1 MKRSLMMAAG
11 GLTLA
16 GLVLGIGGGRAQ
28 AHPLGN
34 LTVNTAARIVVD
46 ADVVTVDY
54 VLDLAELPT
63 VQERPSIDA
72 AGSPDVYAATK
83 CSALMA
89 GVAVHLDGAARPLTV
104 DGSSAVLL
112 PGQGGLSTL
121 RVECHL
127 VGAGE
132 VGSATLGWSDANFT
146 DRLGWREVVALGDG
160 MTLSTDLPSVSPS
173 DILRSYPTG
182 ALAPRV
188 LEASVGVRSGGPRLD
203 PAVVGGADSS
213 TSTVPQ
219 RRGADGLT
227 RFFNRLVG
235 DRDLTLGLGLLAAGV
250 AFLLGALHS
259 LAPGHGKTLMAA
271 MVASRRGTMRQVLA
285 VGGTVALTHTLGV
298 LVLGVL
304 ITTSQVVAPDRVL
317 PWLTLAS
324 GALLLGTGAW
334 LLGRRLVRG
343 ASAGGHHHGAFA
355 HDGHGHD
362 HGGHGH
368 GQAHHDHPHHDHP
381 HHDDGHAAHDHGHAA
396 QNHGHAAHDHGHAAH
411 DHGHAHADH
420 GHGHAHDD
428 RPLSGKSLALMG
440 VAGGL
445 VPTPSALVVLLGATA
460 LGRAWFGVVLVGI
473 YGIGMAATLLAAGM
487 LLVKVQG
494 WLERQYAQ
502 ARWLA
507 LSVRLLPVAT
517 AVLLILGGL
526 SIAVRGAASI

>member
-1 MKRSLMMAAG
+1 VRRTLTFIAG
-11 GLTLA
+11 GLALA
-16 GLVLGIGGGRAQ
+16 GLALGAGSGQAE

-34 LTVNTAARIVVD
+34 LTVNTSARIVVAAD
-46 ADVVTVDY
+46 AVIVDY

-63 VQERPSIDA
+63 VQERPSVDGA
-72 AGSPDVYAATK
+72 ASPDAYAATK
-83 CSALMA
+83 CESLAG
-89 GVAVHLDGAARPLTV
+89 GVAVRLDGEARPLTV
-104 DGSSAVLL
+104 SGATAALL

-121 RVECHL
+121 RVDCHL
-127 VGAGE
+127 VGRGA
-132 VGSATLGWSDANFT
+132 VASVTLGWSDGNFT

-160 MTLSTDLPSVSPS
+160 TTLSSGLPSVSSS
-173 DILRSYPTG
+173 DFLRSYPSG

-188 LEASVGVRSGGPRLD
+188 LEASVAVREGGPRLN
-203 PAVVGGADSS
+203 PAVVGSTDSS
-213 TSTVPQ
+213 APSAPQ

-271 MVASRRGTMRQVLA
+271 MVASRQGTMRQVLA

-298 LVLGVL
+298 VVLGVL

-317 PWLTLAS
+317 PWLTVAS

-355 HDGHGHD
+355 H
-362 HGGHGH
+362 GHGH
-368 GQAHHDHPHHDHP
+368 GHHGHPHHGHDHPHHDH
-381 HHDDGHAAHDHGHAA
+381 GHHDHGDSD
-396 QNHGHAAHDHGHAAH
+396 HDHPHQEE
-411 DHGHAHADH
+411 
-420 GHGHAHDD
+420 
-428 RPLSGKSLALMG
+428 RPLSGRSLALMG
-440 VAGGL
+440 MAGGL

-494 WLERQYAQ
+494 WLERQYAE
-502 ARWLA
+502 ARWMT
-507 LSVRLLPVAT
+507 LSVRLLPVLT
-517 AVLLILGGL
+517 AVLLIVGGL
-526 SIAVRGAASI
+526 SIAVRGAVSI